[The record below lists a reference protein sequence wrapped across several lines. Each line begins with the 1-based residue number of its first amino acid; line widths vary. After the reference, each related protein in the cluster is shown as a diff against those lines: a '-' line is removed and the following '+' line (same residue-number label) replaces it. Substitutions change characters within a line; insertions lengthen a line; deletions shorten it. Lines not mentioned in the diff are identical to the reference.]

1 MCLTGGQFPATFG
14 SISDTSLKVSCES
27 PVILAS
33 TDVQRSQSQ
42 VGHYE
47 NNILKNPTT
56 LKREERALIRNT
68 GSYSKHLI
76 HPVHGVFLPTEEQR
90 LSLSNTV
97 PAGLKL
103 MQYFLVTLL

>member
-1 MCLTGGQFPATFG
+1 MCLTAGQSPATFG
-14 SISDTSLKVSCES
+14 SVSDTSLKLSCES
-27 PVILAS
+27 PVILAR

-47 NNILKNPTT
+47 KIILKNPTT
-56 LKREERALIRNT
+56 LKREETALVRNT
-68 GSYSKHLI
+68 GSYCKHFI

-97 PAGLKL
+97 PAGPKL